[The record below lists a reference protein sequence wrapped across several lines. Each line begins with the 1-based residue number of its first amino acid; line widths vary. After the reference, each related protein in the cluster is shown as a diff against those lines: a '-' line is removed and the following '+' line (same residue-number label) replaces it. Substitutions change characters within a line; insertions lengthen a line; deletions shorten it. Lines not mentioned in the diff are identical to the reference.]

1 MRTTPHSSTSWRRV
15 RVHTLRRVKGAFTL
29 AGGVIVALL
38 SYWLGYEH
46 GSFQQPRLKEQ
57 AASATPVP
65 EGFKRVAG
73 YPDGNP
79 DVKYGATPIRSE
91 P

>member
-1 MRTTPHSSTSWRRV
+1 LWRV
-15 RVHTLRRVKGAFTL
+15 RRQKLRRAKGALTL

-46 GSFQQPRLKEQ
+46 GSFQQPRLNEK

-65 EGFKRVAG
+65 DGIKRVAG
-73 YPDGNP
+73 YPDGDP
-79 DVKYGATPIRSE
+79 AVKYGATPIRSE